1 MLGQWAM
8 RLGFGL
14 SPHGAGQGR
23 RAVLLVA
30 LVAAATVGA
39 VAAFA
44 LAPAGGR
51 IRAATPPAAGPLVS
65 VSGGAPGTHAG
76 YARRELTGRA
86 ALARLHKL
94 PAQAQ
99 STISASVGAGSRAYA
114 VHRSGDGYRLRGG
127 GVRGQ
132 LNARAI
138 ELRAGGGSL
147 SMALRGV
154 GRGGRLSSPT
164 SFAASARANRVTYA
178 GGGLAQW
185 YAAGPLGLEQGF
197 TLARRPTGGAAPLTF
212 ALALGGSLH
221 AIKAGS
227 EVRFLT
233 PTGKLALR
241 YGGLSATD
249 ANGHHLPVSMQL
261 HGRQLLVHVADRG
274 ASYPLRIDPL
284 IQQGEKVTASGEE
297 GEGGFGFS
305 VALSADGDTA
315 IVGAPAEDG
324 YVGSAWVFTRAGST
338 WSQQGGKLTGSEEGG
353 EGEFGYSVALSSD
366 GDTALV
372 SGAGDA
378 GGTGAVWVFTR
389 AGSTWSQQGEKLTAS
404 GESGNGWFGYSVAL
418 SGDGDTALIGGPL
431 DENRVGATWVFT
443 RAGSTWS
450 QQGGKLTG
458 GGESG
463 KGDFGFHVA
472 LSSDGNIALIGG
484 VSDDEEVGAA
494 WVFTRAG
501 STWSQ
506 QGEKLT
512 GEEESGKGE
521 FGYSVA
527 LSGDGRTA
535 LVGGPTD
542 NAGAGAAWA
551 FTRAGGSWSEQG
563 EKITGGEEGGAGEFG
578 FSEALSSDGDSAL
591 IGGAGDE
598 SGVGAAWLFT
608 RSGGNWS
615 QQGEKLRGGE
625 ESGRGQYG
633 FDVALSGD
641 GETGVVGGPN
651 DNHAVGAAWFLST
664 QPHDGLVLSAYC
676 ESLGYHGHEG
686 GSPVILLKGEVAGP
700 GYAYENWA
708 CENEAGETATIA
720 ASGPAPSMD
729 DACQHENPGLSTYA
743 LASDEDNAFSWAC
756 YLIPPKVS
764 SIEPA
769 SGLATGGTEVT
780 IKGSGFVEE
789 ASVNIGGEAQEV
801 HVLSATEI
809 TAKTPASEA
818 GGYEVVVADGNGT
831 SSGGPTYTYTE
842 PVTVTGLE
850 PGSGER
856 TGGNEV
862 TIHGTGFAPGASV
875 SFGGSA
881 ATEVNVGSSSTIT
894 AFAPSGTGTVNV
906 RVTVGAE
913 TSPETFS
920 DRYSYVPPEGLGGV
934 DVAGYC
940 ESLGYPGV
948 KLVKPN
954 FAGEP
959 GDAYENWA
967 CEESGG
973 HTVLIATAGAAPSF
987 ENACVT
993 LYHVASYGYPADE
1006 DNADSWGCYRK
1017 AAAVSV
1023 ESITPSSGPTGGGQE
1038 VTIKGTGFV
1047 AGAKVK
1053 IGKTGLHS
1061 VVVVSE
1067 TEIKGRTAAAEAGS
1081 REVSVKDEKGTSTG
1095 GPSYTYVAG
1104 PALPIVKSVKA
1115 SSGPS
1120 GGGQVVTIKGSG
1132 FVAPATVQIGGEAAE
1147 VAVLSETELEAR
1159 TVATAP
1165 GEHEVVVSDANGA
1178 STGGPAYTYV
1188 SAPALPIVRSV
1199 SPSTGPT
1206 GGGQLVTIKGSG
1218 FLAGAKVK
1226 IGKNVGALDVISE
1239 TEIKARTAAGEAGAD
1254 EVQVS
1259 DENGRSMGGPSY
1271 TYTAG
1276 PAFPVVKTVSP
1287 SSGPHAGGQ
1296 MVKIKGSGFV
1306 AGSKVTIGSEAAEVQ
1321 IVSEGE
1327 IKAKTK
1333 ATAAG
1338 EDEVVVT
1345 NTNGTSSLGP
1355 LYTYL

>member
-1 MLGQWAM
+1 M
-8 RLGFGL
+8 RLGFGP
-14 SPHGAGQGR
+14 SPRGAGQGR
-23 RAVLLVA
+23 RATLLIA
-30 LVAAATVGA
+30 LVAAAAVGA
-39 VAAFA
+39 VAAVL

-51 IRAATPPAAGPLVS
+51 VRAASPPAAGPIVS
-65 VSGGAPGTHAG
+65 LSGGAPGAHAG
-76 YARRELTGRA
+76 YARGELTGQA

-114 VHRSGDGYRLRGG
+114 VRRSGDGYRLQGG

-132 LNARAI
+132 LDAHAI
-138 ELRAGGGSL
+138 ELHAAGGSL
-147 SMALRGV
+147 SMALRGL
-154 GRGGRLSSPT
+154 GRGARLRSPAA
-164 SFAASARANRVTYA
+164 FAASAHANRVTYA
-178 GGGLAQW
+178 GAGLAQW

-197 TLARRPTGGAAPLTF
+197 TLARRPAGGAAPLTF

-221 AIKAGS
+221 AVKAGS

-233 PTGKLALR
+233 STGKLALR

-249 ANGHHLPVSMQL
+249 ARGHHLPVSMQL
-261 HGRQLLVHVADRG
+261 RGQRLLVHVSDRG
-274 ASYPLRIDPL
+274 ARYPLHIDPL
-284 IQQGEKVTASGEE
+284 IQQGEKITASGEE

-315 IVGAPAEDG
+315 IVGAPAEAG
-324 YVGSAWVFTRAGST
+324 YVGSAWVFTRTGST
-338 WSQQGGKLTGSEEGG
+338 WTQQGGKLTGAEESGP
-353 EGEFGYSVALSSD
+353 GEFGYSVALSSD

-389 AGSTWSQQGEKLTAS
+389 TGTSWSQQGE
-404 GESGNGWFGYSVAL
+404 
-418 SGDGDTALIGGPL
+418 
-431 DENRVGATWVFT
+431 
-443 RAGSTWS
+443 
-450 QQGGKLTG
+450 KLTG

-472 LSSDGNIALIGG
+472 LSSDGDTALIGG
-484 VSDDEEVGAA
+484 VSDDNLVGAA

-501 STWSQ
+501 TSWSQ

-512 GEEESGKGE
+512 GEEESGEGE

-535 LVGGPTD
+535 LIGGPTD
-542 NAGAGAAWA
+542 NGGVGAAWA
-551 FTRAGGSWSEQG
+551 FTRAGGGWSEQG
-563 EKITGGEEGGAGEFG
+563 EKLTGAEESGAGEFG

-598 SGVGAAWLFT
+598 GSVGAAWLFT
-608 RSGGNWS
+608 RSGGGFS

-625 ESGRGQYG
+625 ESGNGQYG
-633 FDVALSGD
+633 FDVALSSD
-641 GETGVVGGPN
+641 GETGVVSGPN
-651 DNHAVGAAWFLST
+651 DNHAVGAAWFLSSE
-664 QPHDGLVLSAYC
+664 PHGGLILSGYC
-676 ESLGYHGHEG
+676 ESLGYHGYEG

-700 GYAYENWA
+700 DYAYENWA
-708 CENEAGETATIA
+708 CQNEAGETATIA
-720 ASGPAPSMD
+720 ATGPAPSMD

-743 LASDEDNAFSWAC
+743 LAGDENNAFSWAC

-769 SGLATGGTEVT
+769 SGLASGGTEVT
-780 IKGSGFVEE
+780 IKGSGFVEG

-801 HVLSATEI
+801 HVLSETEI
-809 TAKTPASEA
+809 TATTPASEA

-831 SSGGPTYTYTE
+831 SSAGPTYTYTE
-842 PVTVTGLE
+842 PVTVTSLE

-856 TGGNEV
+856 AGGNEV
-862 TIHGTGFAPGASV
+862 TIHGSGFAPGASV
-875 SFGGSA
+875 SFGGSPG
-881 ATEVNVGSSSTIT
+881 TEVDVSSSTTLT
-894 AFAPSGTGTVNV
+894 ALAPSGTGTVNV
-906 RVTVGAE
+906 RVTVGGE

-920 DRYSYVPPEGLGGV
+920 DRYSYVPSGQLGGI
-934 DVAGYC
+934 DLAGYC
-940 ESLGYPGV
+940 QSLGYPGV
-948 KLVKPN
+948 TLVKPN
-954 FAGEP
+954 FEGEA

-967 CEESGG
+967 CQESGG
-973 HTVLIATAGAAPSF
+973 HTVIIATSGPPPSF
-987 ENACVT
+987 ENACVA
-993 LYHVASYGYPADE
+993 LYHVAAYGYPADE
-1006 DNADSWGCYRK
+1006 ENADSWACYRS
-1017 AAAVSV
+1017 AQPVTV
-1023 ESITPSSGPTGGGQE
+1023 ESIAPSSGPTGGGQE

-1047 AGAKVK
+1047 EGAKVK
-1053 IGKTGLHS
+1053 LGKTGLKS
-1061 VVVVSE
+1061 VRVVSE
-1067 TEIKGRTAAAEAGS
+1067 TEIKGRTAAGEAGAH
-1081 REVSVKDEKGTSTG
+1081 EVSVKDEKGTSSA
-1095 GPSYTYVAG
+1095 GPAYTYATG

-1132 FVAPATVQIGGEAAE
+1132 FLAPATVHIGSEAAE
-1147 VAVLSETELEAR
+1147 VTVLSETELEAR

-1165 GEHEVVVSDANGA
+1165 GEDEVLVSDANGV
-1178 STGGPAYTYV
+1178 SSGGPAYTYV

-1199 SPSTGPT
+1199 SPAGGPT

-1218 FLAGAKVK
+1218 FQAGAKVK
-1226 IGKNVGALDVISE
+1226 IGKSAGAVDVISE
-1239 TEIKARTAAGEAGAD
+1239 TEIEARTAAGEAGAD

-1276 PAFPVVKTVSP
+1276 PAVPIVKSVSP
-1287 SSGPHAGGQ
+1287 SSGSHTGGQ
-1296 MVKIKGSGFV
+1296 LVKIKGSGFV
-1306 AGSKVTIGSEAAEVQ
+1306 AGSKVKIGSEAAEVQ
-1321 IVSEGE
+1321 VLSEGE
-1327 IKAKTK
+1327 IKARTT

-1345 NTNGTSSLGP
+1345 NANGTSSLGP

>member
-30 LVAAATVGA
+30 LVAAAAVGA

-51 IRAATPPAAGPLVS
+51 IRSASPPAAGPLVGL
-65 VSGGAPGTHAG
+65 SGGAPGTHAG
-76 YARRELTGRA
+76 YGRRELTGQA
-86 ALARLHKL
+86 ALAHLHKL

-114 VHRSGDGYRLRGG
+114 VHRSGDGYRLKGG

-132 LNARAI
+132 LDAHAI

-154 GRGGRLSSPT
+154 GRGGRLSGPASL
-164 SFAASARANRVTYA
+164 AASARANRVTYA

-197 TLARRPTGGAAPLTF
+197 TLARRPAGGAAPLTF
-212 ALALGGSLH
+212 ALALGGSLR
-221 AIKAGS
+221 AVQAGS

-249 ANGHHLPVSMQL
+249 ARGRHLPVSMRL
-261 HGRQLLVHVADRG
+261 RGGQLLVHVSDRG
-274 ASYPLRIDPL
+274 ARYPLRIDPL

-305 VALSADGDTA
+305 VALSADGNTA

-324 YVGSAWVFTRAGST
+324 YVGSAWVFTRTGST
-338 WSQQGGKLTGSEEGG
+338 WTQQGGKLTGAEESGP
-353 EGEFGYSVALSSD
+353 GEFGYSVALSSD

-418 SGDGDTALIGGPL
+418 SGDGNTALIGGPL
-431 DENRVGATWVFT
+431 DENRAGATWVFT
-443 RAGSTWS
+443 RSGTSWS
-450 QQGGKLTG
+450 QQGEKLTG

-472 LSSDGNIALIGG
+472 LSGDGNTALIGG
-484 VSDDEEVGAA
+484 VSDDNLAGAA
-494 WVFTRAG
+494 WVFTRSGA
-501 STWSQ
+501 SWSQ

-512 GEEESGKGE
+512 GEEESGEGE

-527 LSGDGRTA
+527 LSGDGLTA
-535 LVGGPTD
+535 LIGGPTD
-542 NAGAGAAWA
+542 DAGAGAAWA
-551 FTRAGGSWSEQG
+551 FTRSGSAWSEQG
-563 EKITGGEEGGAGEFG
+563 EKLTGGEEGGAGEFG

-598 SGVGAAWLFT
+598 GSVGAAWVFT
-608 RSGGNWS
+608 RSGGGWG

-625 ESGRGQYG
+625 ESGNGQYG
-633 FDVALSGD
+633 FDVALSSD
-641 GETGVVGGPN
+641 GETGVVSGPN
-651 DNHAVGAAWFLST
+651 DNHAVGAAWFLA
-664 QPHDGLVLSAYC
+664 PAPAGGLVLSAYC
-676 ESLGYHGHEG
+676 ESLGYHGYEG
-686 GSPVILLKGEVAGP
+686 GSPVILRKGEVSGP

-708 CENEAGETATIA
+708 CQGEGGEVAGIA
-720 ASGPAPSMD
+720 STGPPPSMD
-729 DACQHENPGLSTYA
+729 DACQHEHPGLSTYA
-743 LASDEDNAFSWAC
+743 FAGDENNAFSWTC

-780 IKGSGFVEE
+780 IKGSGFIEG

-801 HVLSATEI
+801 HVLSGTEL
-809 TAKTPASEA
+809 TAKTPSSEA

-842 PVTVTGLE
+842 PVTVTSLE

-856 TGGNEV
+856 AGGNEV

-875 SFGGSA
+875 SFGGSPGG
-881 ATEVNVGSSSTIT
+881 EVTVNSSTTIT
-894 AFAPSGTGTVNV
+894 AIAPSGTGTVNV
-906 RVTVGAE
+906 RVTVGGE

-920 DRYSYVPPEGLGGV
+920 DRYSYVPPGQLGGI
-934 DVAGYC
+934 DLAGYC
-940 ESLGYPGV
+940 QSLGYPGV
-948 KLVKPN
+948 TLVKPN

-967 CEESGG
+967 CQEGGG
-973 HTVLIATAGAAPSF
+973 HTVLIATSGAAPSF

-993 LYHVASYGYPADE
+993 LYHVASYGYPGDE
-1006 DNADSWGCYRK
+1006 ENADSWACYRS
-1017 AAAVSV
+1017 AQPVTV
-1023 ESITPSSGPTGGGQE
+1023 ESISPSSGPTGGGQE
-1038 VTIKGTGFV
+1038 VTVKGTGFV
-1047 AGAKVK
+1047 EGAKVK
-1053 IGKTGLHS
+1053 LAKTGLKS
-1061 VVVVSE
+1061 VKVISE
-1067 TEIKGRTAAAEAGS
+1067 TEIKGRTAAGEAGAH
-1081 REVSVKDEKGTSTG
+1081 EVSVKDEKGTSSG
-1095 GPSYTYVAG
+1095 GPAYTYVSG
-1104 PALPIVKSVKA
+1104 PALPVVKSVKA
-1115 SSGPS
+1115 SSGPT

-1132 FVAPATVQIGGEAAE
+1132 FVAPVTVQIGSEAAE
-1147 VAVLSETELEAR
+1147 VDVVSETELEAR

-1165 GEHEVVVSDANGA
+1165 GEDEVVVTDANGA
-1178 STGGPAYTYV
+1178 STGGPLYTYV
-1188 SAPALPIVRSV
+1188 SGPALPIVRSV
-1199 SPSTGPT
+1199 SPASGPT

-1218 FLAGAKVK
+1218 FQAGAKVK
-1226 IGKNVGALDVISE
+1226 IGKNVGALDVVSE

-1287 SSGPHAGGQ
+1287 SSGSHTGGQ
-1296 MVKIKGSGFV
+1296 MVKIKGSGFL

-1321 IVSEGE
+1321 ILSEGE

-1333 ATAAG
+1333 ATPAG